1 MMQVIGGISEHGYL
15 HLNIQVDERKCYH
28 HKIMLIGKL
37 GSKCMN
43 KRRNVTTCNFMIEK
57 AFEFLRSF
65 WLFNKIF
72 LALLHCEIPSF
83 RIYSNFIQTE
93 MFIKE

>member
-1 MMQVIGGISEHGYL
+1 
-15 HLNIQVDERKCYH
+15 
-28 HKIMLIGKL
+28 
-37 GSKCMN
+37 
-43 KRRNVTTCNFMIEK
+43 MIEK